1 MEPVRVLVAEDNS
14 AVRDSLVEGLGYWH
28 DIQVVGAAHNG
39 VEAMNMVRERTPQ
52 VMICDMV
59 MPQLDGFGVLA
70 QIARMEISHRPRVI
84 ALTALNR
91 DDFIARAIS
100 LGASYYMVKPAD
112 IGFLVQ
118 QIMKLAGR
126 EMRINQPQE
135 SGEETSEQEVA
146 GLLLRVGVPAH
157 LSGYRFLLRAVM
169 MVLER
174 PEYLGSMTRELYPA
188 VASCYDT
195 MASCVERSIRH
206 AITVTWQRGGAAAFE
221 QILNR
226 RMFSGN
232 EKPTNCELIALLSER
247 VRLQGW
253 V

>member
-1 MEPVRVLVAEDNS
+1 MEPVRVLVADDNP
-14 AVRDSLVEGLGYWH
+14 AARESLVSSLGRLRGM
-28 DIQVVGAAHNG
+28 QVVGVAENG
-39 VEAMNMVRERTPQ
+39 VEAMRLVRERLPD

-59 MPQLDGFGVLA
+59 MPQKDGFGVLEEVA
-70 QIARMEISHRPRVI
+70 HMEASRRPRVI
-84 ALTALNR
+84 ALTALSR
-91 DDFIARAIS
+91 DDFISRAIG
-100 LGASYYMVKPAD
+100 LGAAYYMVKPAD
-112 IGFLVQ
+112 IGFLSR

-126 EMRINQPQE
+126 SAAEQE
-135 SGEETSEQEVA
+135 AREKAEEVNEQEVA

-157 LSGYRFLLRAVM
+157 LSGYRFLLRAVT
-169 MVLER
+169 MVLDR
-174 PEYLGSMTRELYPA
+174 PEYLGSITRELYPA
-188 VASCYDT
+188 VARSCDT

-206 AITVTWQRGGAAAFE
+206 AIQVTWERGGAAAFE
-221 QILNR
+221 QIMNR

>member
-1 MEPVRVLVAEDNS
+1 MEPVRVLVAEDNP
-14 AVRDSLVEGLGYWH
+14 AIRESLVASLSGRWG
-28 DIQVVGAAHNG
+28 IQVVGAARNG
-39 VEAMNMVRERTPQ
+39 VEAIHMVRERMPH
-52 VMICDMV
+52 VLICDMV
-59 MPQLDGFGVLA
+59 MPQLDGFGVLEEVS
-70 QIARMEISHRPRVI
+70 RMEVGHRPRVI

-91 DDFIARAIS
+91 DDFISRAIS

-112 IGFLVQ
+112 TDFLVQ

-126 EMRINQPQE
+126 EEPRRAAPVQE
-135 SGEETSEQEVA
+135 EETSEQEVA
-146 GLLLRVGVPAH
+146 GLLLRAGVPAH

-206 AITVTWQRGGAAAFE
+206 AINVTWQRGGAAAFE

-226 RMFSGN
+226 RVFSGN